1 MAAGAKPDLSVNAL
15 ASAVERIPVTVYAS
29 SQLASQAVAQE
40 IAELI
45 REKAEAGEMAVL
57 GLATGSTPTSV
68 YDELIRLHRE
78 EGLSFKN
85 VITFN
90 LDEYWPM
97 GPDELQ
103 SYNRFMREHLFDHV
117 DIEPRNIH
125 IPDGTIPREKVT
137 SFCQWYEQS
146 IKEAGGLDFQIL
158 GVGRTGHVGFNE
170 PGSPRDSRT
179 RLITL
184 DKVTRMDAASD
195 FFGEWNV
202 PRKAITMGVE
212 TILSARRIVLLA
224 FGEHKAWIIK
234 RSVEGEVSSSV
245 AASYLQQH
253 PNARIV
259 LDTSSAAELT
269 RFKTPWLLG
278 SIDDFGLKWDEKF
291 SRRAAIWLAGTV
303 NKPLLK
309 LTEEDYN
316 EHGLQELL
324 STRPRGAYEI
334 NIEVFR
340 TLQDTITGWPG
351 GKRGQVDENGKPEI
365 YPKRVVVFSPHPD
378 DDVIS
383 MGGTLIR
390 LCEQEHE
397 VHVAYQTSGNIAVF
411 DEAAVRHADFVA
423 EYCKAFGVGQQQ
435 AEQIEQHVED
445 FIRRKKPG
453 QVDAPE
459 LQQIKGLIRRTEAR
473 AAARYSGVK
482 AENTH
487 FLDMP
492 FYETGRVRKK
502 PLGEADIQI
511 TVDLLERVKPHQIYA
526 AGDLSD
532 PHGTHRVC
540 LAAIIG
546 AIGRLRDRDW
556 MKQCEVWLYRG
567 AWQEWGVDEIEMAV
581 PLSPDELLRKRMA
594 IFKHESQKDKALFPG
609 PNDPRE
615 FWQRAEDRNRNTA
628 NVYDKL
634 GLAEYE
640 AIEGFVRWKGETVQ
654 VIPGV
659 QTAMS
664 STRRPVLRSVSTQ
677 SNKAPA

>member
-1 MAAGAKPDLSVNAL
+1 MAAAAKPDLSVNAL

-45 REKAEAGEMAVL
+45 REKSEAGERAVL

-103 SYNRFMREHLFDHV
+103 SYNRFMREHLFDHI

-125 IPDGTIPREKVT
+125 IPDGTIARDKVT

-224 FGEHKAWIIK
+224 FGEHKAGIIK

-278 SIDDFGLKWDEKF
+278 SVEDFGLKWDEKLT
-291 SRRAAIWLAGTV
+291 RRAAIWLAGTV

-309 LTEEDYN
+309 LTDEDYN

-324 STRPRGAYEI
+324 STRPRGGYEI
-334 NIEVFR
+334 NIEVFKNR
-340 TLQDTITGWPG
+340 QDTITGWPG
-351 GKRGQVDENGKPEI
+351 GKKGQVDENGKPEI

-423 EYCKAFGVGQQQ
+423 EYCRAFGVGQQQ
-435 AEQIEQHVED
+435 AERIEKHVED
-445 FIRRKKPG
+445 FIRGKKPG

-482 AENTH
+482 NENTH

-492 FYETGRVRKK
+492 FYETGRVRKA

-511 TVDLLERVKPHQIYA
+511 IVELLERVKPHQIYA

-546 AIGRLRDRDW
+546 AIGRLRDQDW

-615 FWQRAEDRNRNTA
+615 FWQRAEDRNRHTA
-628 NVYDKL
+628 NTYDKL

-640 AIEGFVRWKGETVQ
+640 AIEGFVRWKGETAQ

-659 QTAMS
+659 QTAMV
-664 STRRPVLRSVSTQ
+664 STRRPVMRSVATGE
-677 SNKAPA
+677 KASA

>member
-1 MAAGAKPDLSVNAL
+1 MAAGGKPDLAVNAL

-103 SYNRFMREHLFDHV
+103 SYNRFMREHLFEHI

-125 IPDGTIPREKVT
+125 IPDGTIPRDKVT

-170 PGSPRDSRT
+170 PGSPRDSKT

-224 FGEHKAWIIK
+224 FGEHKAGVIK
-234 RSVEGEVSSSV
+234 RSVEGEISSSV

-278 SIDDFGLKWDEKF
+278 SVEDFGLKWDERLT
-291 SRRAAIWLAGTV
+291 RRAAIWLAATV
-303 NKPLLK
+303 GKPLLK
-309 LTEEDYN
+309 LTDEDYN

-324 STRPRGAYEI
+324 STRPRG
-334 NIEVFR
+334 
-340 TLQDTITGWPG
+340 G
-351 GKRGQVDENGKPEI
+351 
-365 YPKRVVVFSPHPD
+365 YP
-378 DDVIS
+378 
-383 MGGTLIR
+383 
-390 LCEQEHE
+390 
-397 VHVAYQTSGNIAVF
+397 A
-411 DEAAVRHADFVA
+411 
-423 EYCKAFGVGQQQ
+423 
-435 AEQIEQHVED
+435 
-445 FIRRKKPG
+445 RR
-453 QVDAPE
+453 
-459 LQQIKGLIRRTEAR
+459 I
-473 AAARYSGVK
+473 
-482 AENTH
+482 
-487 FLDMP
+487 
-492 FYETGRVRKK
+492 
-502 PLGEADIQI
+502 
-511 TVDLLERVKPHQIYA
+511 
-526 AGDLSD
+526 
-532 PHGTHRVC
+532 
-540 LAAIIG
+540 
-546 AIGRLRDRDW
+546 
-556 MKQCEVWLYRG
+556 
-567 AWQEWGVDEIEMAV
+567 
-581 PLSPDELLRKRMA
+581 
-594 IFKHESQKDKALFPG
+594 
-609 PNDPRE
+609 
-615 FWQRAEDRNRNTA
+615 
-628 NVYDKL
+628 
-634 GLAEYE
+634 
-640 AIEGFVRWKGETVQ
+640 
-654 VIPGV
+654 
-659 QTAMS
+659 
-664 STRRPVLRSVSTQ
+664 
-677 SNKAPA
+677 

>member
-1 MAAGAKPDLSVNAL
+1 MAAGGKPDLSVNAL

-29 SQLASQAVAQE
+29 SQLASGAVAQE

-68 YDELIRLHRE
+68 YDELIRLHRT

-103 SYNRFMREHLFDHV
+103 SYNRFMREHLFDHI

-125 IPDGTIPREKVT
+125 IPDGTIPRDKVT

-234 RSVEGEVSSSV
+234 RSVEGEISSSV

-278 SIDDFGLKWDEKF
+278 SVEDFGLKWDERLT
-291 SRRAAIWLAGTV
+291 RRAAIWLAATV
-303 NKPLLK
+303 GKPLLK
-309 LTEEDYN
+309 LTDEDYN

-324 STRPRGAYEI
+324 TTRSRGGYEI
-334 NIEVFR
+334 NIEVFKNR
-340 TLQDTITGWPG
+340 QDTITGWPG
-351 GKRGQVDENGKPEI
+351 GKKGQLDEGGKPEI

-423 EYCKAFGVGQQQ
+423 EYCRAFGLGQQQ
-435 AEQIEQHVED
+435 AERIEQHVED
-445 FIRRKKPG
+445 FIRGKKPG
-453 QVDAPE
+453 QEDAPE

-482 AENTH
+482 AENIH

-502 PLGEADIQI
+502 PLSEADVQI
-511 TVDLLERVKPHQIYA
+511 IVELLERVKPHQIYA

-546 AIGRLRDRDW
+546 AIGRLREKDW

-615 FWQRAEDRNRNTA
+615 FWQRAEDRNRHTA
-628 NVYDKL
+628 VVYDKL

-640 AIEGFVRWKGETVQ
+640 AIEGFVKWKGETVQ
-654 VIPGV
+654 VVPGV
-659 QTAMS
+659 QTVMI
-664 STRRPVLRSVSTQ
+664 STKRPVMRSVGSGE
-677 SNKAPA
+677 KAPA